1 MYDEILG
8 NLNKEDLLSDEEIGK
23 DAVETMPDE
32 QSNEIRW
39 IIITQ
44 QSNILKSLTFQ
55 PIKGWDQADTQ
66 VKEKKVLYLPE
77 SLQERG

>member
-8 NLNKEDLLSDEEIGK
+8 NLNKEDLLSDKEIGK
-23 DAVETMPDE
+23 DAIETMPDE

-55 PIKGWDQADTQ
+55 PIKGWNQADTQ

>member
-39 IIITQ
+39 VIITQ

>member
-1 MYDEILG
+1 M
-8 NLNKEDLLSDEEIGK
+8 
-23 DAVETMPDE
+23 
-32 QSNEIRW
+32 
-39 IIITQ
+39 TQ
-44 QSNILKSLTFQ
+44 QSNVLKSLTFQ

>member
-55 PIKGWDQADTQ
+55 PIKGWNQADTQ